1 MNQTPAGKLY
11 VVGTPIGNLSDI
23 TPRAKET
30 LASVDTIACENRDR
44 HVRLLNHLGIKKHLI
59 EYSPANEKNSA
70 KGIVKLLLEGKNIA
84 LVSDAGMP
92 GVSDPGRYVV
102 EEARNNGVTVIPI
115 PGVSA
120 LTTLLAVS
128 GFSSSRVV
136 FLGFLSKSPG
146 KIAKELRLYKDLDA
160 VLVLFVSSYQLK
172 KLLEGLNKVF
182 GNVEIVIG
190 REMTKL
196 NEEYLRGTVE
206 GFLGNLPED
215 RGEFTLAV
223 RQTVKT
229 NSLETNELE
238 NE

>member
-1 MNQTPAGKLY
+1 MNPVTGGKLY
-11 VVGTPIGNLSDI
+11 IVGTPIGNLSDM
-23 TPRAKET
+23 TPRAAET
-30 LASVDTIACENRDR
+30 LASVDVIACENRDR
-44 HVRLLNHLGIKKHLI
+44 HIKLLNHLGIKKHLI

-70 KGIVKLLLEGKNIA
+70 KGILKLLQEGKNIA

-102 EEARNNGVTVIPI
+102 EEARKNGIKIVPA

-120 LTTLLAVS
+120 LTTVLSMS
-128 GFSSSRVV
+128 GFSASRVV

-146 KIAKELRLYKDLDA
+146 KITKELKLYKELDA

-172 KLLEGLNKVF
+172 KLLEGLIKVF

-196 NEEYLRGTVE
+196 NEEYLSGTVE
-206 GFLGNLPED
+206 GFLEKLPEE

-223 RQTVKT
+223 RT
-229 NSLETNELE
+229 NSLETKQLE